1 MGFSG
6 TWESMPTSNIQLSG
20 APGTGDLL
28 IPFGL
33 ILNFGLVLCR
43 MAGLLT
49 FLPIPGLKTGFEPHR
64 LTLAVLFTVLVL
76 PWTDTAS
83 TPLLSLGDM
92 ARTVASEAALGIGLG
107 LCVAL
112 IQEGIQLATQMI
124 GLQAGFSYASTIDPT
139 SNADSAILQVLFTLA
154 SSLMFLALGFDT
166 ILFRFLLL
174 GVQNV
179 PPGQWTL
186 TTEHAGAVLALFPQL
201 FIDAIRCSLPVVA
214 ILLMIDTALAIL
226 SRMQPQLQLLT
237 LSFPVKMLAAMVFLA
252 YGAPLLPTAVER
264 AATRSLET
272 MQFLMAAQAGLR

>member
-1 MGFSG
+1 
-6 TWESMPTSNIQLSG
+6 MPTNSIQITG
-20 APGTGDLL
+20 ALPTSELL

-49 FLPIPGLKTGFEPHR
+49 FLPIPGLKTGFEVHR

-76 PWTDTAS
+76 PWTNTAD
-83 TPLLSLGDM
+83 TPLLSLGGIVKT
-92 ARTVASEAALGIGLG
+92 AASEAALGIGLG

-112 IQEGIQLATQMI
+112 IQEGIQLGTQMI

-139 SNADSAILQVLFTLA
+139 SNADSAILQVLLTLG
-154 SSLMFLALGFDT
+154 SSLLFLAFGFDT

-174 GVQNV
+174 GVQTV
-179 PPGQWTL
+179 PPGQWSI
-186 TTEHAGAVLALFPQL
+186 TTQHVGAVMALFPQM

-214 ILLMIDTALAIL
+214 ILLMIDTALALL

-237 LSFPVKMLAAMVFLA
+237 LSFPLKMLASMVFLA
-252 YGAPLLPTAVER
+252 YGAPLLPGAVER
-264 AATRSLET
+264 AALRSLEAI
-272 MQFLMAAQAGLR
+272 QFLMAAPAGGR